1 VSRGNGK
8 AFQLSE
14 QALSRRELYR
24 EQTRD
29 EIMTIGLRQI
39 ADGGVEALSLNA
51 IAKEMAVSGA
61 ALYRYFASRD
71 ELIAALMVQA
81 YKDLAHALEATA
93 ARRHKSG
100 PARVHAVAAAYR
112 EWALA
117 QPHRYR
123 LIFSTRVGPGSLASD
138 DIVLASQ
145 RSMNVFLQ
153 ALSGLTSRSEAS
165 GRTVSPALASQLRA
179 WHRRSTEPAL
189 PPATLRLGMT
199 CWTRLHGILSL
210 EIDGHLLATNVD
222 PALLYHAEVDD
233 LIG

>member
-1 VSRGNGK
+1 M
-8 AFQLSE
+8 SE

-29 EIMTIGLRQI
+29 EIMTIALRQI

-71 ELIAALMVQA
+71 DLLAALMVQA
-81 YKDLAHALEATA
+81 YEDLAETLETAA

-112 EWALA
+112 AWALA

-123 LIFSTRVGPGSLASD
+123 LIFSTRVGIGHLASD

-145 RSMNVFLQ
+145 RSMNVFLEAFSSLPSRPESTGR
-153 ALSGLTSRSEAS
+153 ALN
-165 GRTVSPALASQLRA
+165 PALANQLKA
-179 WHRRSTEPAL
+179 WHRRSTQPAL
-189 PPATLRLGMT
+189 PPATLRLGMI

-210 EIDGHLLATNVD
+210 ELDGHLHATNVD
-222 PALLYHAEVDD
+222 PELLYHAEVDD

>member
-1 VSRGNGK
+1 M
-8 AFQLSE
+8 SE

-29 EIMTIGLRQI
+29 EIMTIALRQI

-51 IAKEMAVSGA
+51 IAKEMSVSGA

-71 ELIAALMVQA
+71 DLVAALMVQA
-81 YKDLAHALEATA
+81 YGDLARALETAA

-112 EWALA
+112 QWALD

-123 LIFSTRVGPGSLASD
+123 LIFSTHVGPGRLASA

-153 ALSGLTSRSEAS
+153 AFSNLPTNPGSSGGA
-165 GRTVSPALASQLRA
+165 VSPTLAGQLEA
-179 WHRRSTEPAL
+179 WHRRSAEPAL

-210 EIDGHLLATNVD
+210 EIDGHLLATKVD
-222 PALLYHAEVDD
+222 PGLLYHAEVDD